1 MKNNQTD
8 GRRTRMTNGTCN
20 TQLQLFL
27 DHYALL
33 TRDVALTA
41 KVPLA
46 TLWRAVHGLPITTA
60 HAAAIRKALWQ
71 LSGDFY
77 VGPIEVGAEAI
88 KSGYEGIEA

>member
-1 MKNNQTD
+1 VANS
-8 GRRTRMTNGTCN
+8 TRN

-33 TRDVALTA
+33 ARDVAFTA

-77 VGPIEVGAEAI
+77 TGPIEVGAEAI
-88 KSGYEGIEA
+88 NTGYEGIEA